1 MTKAALLAIALRDQP
16 QCVRWTWTGD
26 VYNRKVVCLE
36 WRYPEKKEEPK
47 KKSAWRKRQ
56 IEEKRMLDDPEEEA
70 WKEIEAKGS
79 LAIKQT
85 PADILT
91 VRKDANTEVI
101 RIGPDGRLFWRGREV
116 ETDDDFR
123 GAMMDLAAA
132 LRQNMIPPQQE
143 FNQGWN
149 AALESA
155 SNQFAGMFGGG
166 DTAQSFAVFLRDM
179 KV

>member
-1 MTKAALLAIALRDQP
+1 M
-16 QCVRWTWTGD
+16 
-26 VYNRKVVCLE
+26 
-36 WRYPEKKEEPK
+36 
-47 KKSAWRKRQ
+47 
-56 IEEKRMLDDPEEEA
+56 IEDPEEEA
-70 WKEIEAKGS
+70 WKEIEAKGN
-79 LAIKQT
+79 LYIKNT
-85 PADILT
+85 PTDILT

-101 RIGPDGRLFWRGREV
+101 RIGPEGHLFWRGREV

-149 AALESA
+149 AALDSA
-155 SNQFAGMFGGG
+155 ANQVAGMFGGE
-166 DTAQSFAVFLRDM
+166 DTADSFAVFFRNM

>member
-1 MTKAALLAIALRDQP
+1 MTKAALLVTALSGQP

-36 WRYPEKKEEPK
+36 WRYPEKKEAPK

-56 IEEKRMLDDPEEEA
+56 IEEQRMIEDPEEEA
-70 WKEIEAKGS
+70 WKAIETKTYAFTQQPANILEI
-79 LAIKQT
+79 
-85 PADILT
+85 
-91 VRKDANTEVI
+91 RKNPNTEVI

-132 LRQNMIPPQQE
+132 MRQNMIPPQRE

-155 SNQFAGMFGGG
+155 AGQFAGMFGGG
-166 DTAQSFAVFLRDM
+166 DTAHSCAVFLRDM